1 MVDLTPLLV
10 AYKEAY
16 GVMHTK
22 DTTIAE
28 VQDRIKVLAR
38 SSWPIYFLSC
48 RMRHDQDFYAHVMRS
63 IHDLFERKEPNPRLV
78 DVAMMWLWDQCELIE
93 QGKGMKTD
101 A

>member
-28 VQDRIKVLAR
+28 VQGRIKVLAR

-48 RMRHDQDFYAHVMRS
+48 RMRHDQDFYAHAMRS
-63 IHDLFERKEPNPRLV
+63 IHELFERKEPDTIQVNE
-78 DVAMMWLWDQCELIE
+78 AMMWLYDEADRLALE
-93 QGKGMKTD
+93 GK
-101 A
+101 

>member
-1 MVDLTPLLV
+1 MTDLTTLLV

-16 GVMHTK
+16 GGKHTAE
-22 DTTIAE
+22 TTVLE

-48 RMRHDQDFYAHVMRS
+48 RMRHDRDFYAHVMRS
-63 IHDLFERKEPNPRLV
+63 IHEMFVRKEPNPQLV
-78 DVAMMWLWDQCELIE
+78 NEAMMWLWDQCELIE